1 MTHPLLIDH
10 VISSRQCSEK
20 ELVKMVGERQEEP
33 INSQGFILVN
43 NHPYTGRSPKDRFI
57 VKNRGS
63 RMVDFNK
70 INQPISQRDFDSLL
84 EVALTYVDNKELFLL
99 TGYAGAS
106 PTYRIPI
113 NVYTEDAWQSLFAH
127 EAFYAR
133 DHLSPNVTIISLPHF
148 KFDPSIHP
156 TNSEVFI
163 GIDLLH
169 HVVLI
174 VGTKYA
180 GEIKKSVFSYLNY
193 MYPQK
198 NIFPMHCA
206 ASTYGATTA
215 LFFGLSGTGK
225 TTLSM
230 DPSMSLVG
238 DDEHGWSEE
247 GIFNFEAFSYA
258 KVNGITAHNDPIMWS
273 AIQSGTIIE
282 NAVESDEVDFS
293 NVTVSSN
300 IRVSLPLER
309 IHPYNQS
316 GLAGIPNVLFFLSA
330 DAWGVLPPVA
340 KLTYD
345 QAVFYFLSGYT
356 SKTPGTERGITSPI
370 EVFSACFAAPFIPQK
385 PMVYAEMLQQKLN
398 KYQPEVYLINT
409 GWTGGPFGKGTR
421 IRLSD
426 TKKIIEQA
434 MQGNLASV
442 NYTVEPVFNLAIPDH
457 IQGVDPQILTPRNT
471 WAHPEDYDTV
481 AAQLRQKFIDN
492 IHHVL
497 GEDVHDYDTVFATP

>member
-1 MTHPLLIDH
+1 MIHPLLSDY
-10 VISSRQCSEK
+10 VISRNDYNEK
-20 ELVKMVGERQEEP
+20 ELVTMVGERREET
-33 INSQGFILVN
+33 INSQGFIVVN
-43 NHPYTGRSPKDRFI
+43 NYPYTGRSPKDRFI

-63 RMVDFNK
+63 RLVDFNQ
-70 INQPISQRDFDSLL
+70 INQPISQRDFDTLL
-84 EVALTYVDNKELFLL
+84 EVALSYAQEKELFSMK
-99 TGYAGAS
+99 GYAGAS
-106 PTYRIPI
+106 PTYRVPI
-113 NVYTEDAWQSLFAH
+113 EVITEDAWQSLFAH
-127 EAFYAR
+127 EAFFTS
-133 DHLSPNVTIISLPHF
+133 DITSPELTIISLPHF
-148 KFDPSIHP
+148 KFDPTIHP

-163 GIDLLH
+163 GIDLYH

-206 ASTYGATTA
+206 ASTYGSTTA

-258 KVNGITAHNDPIMWS
+258 KVNGITSYNDPIMW
-273 AIQSGTIIE
+273 AALEPGTIIE
-282 NAVESDEVDFS
+282 NAVESTELDFANES
-293 NVTVSSN
+293 VSSN
-300 IRVSLPLER
+300 IRASLPLER
-309 IHPYNQS
+309 IHPYNQT
-316 GLAGIPNVLFFLSA
+316 GLAGIPNVIFFLSA

-345 QAVFYFLSGYT
+345 QALFYFLSGYT
-356 SKTPGTERGITSPI
+356 SKTPGTERGITTPI

-385 PMVYAEMLQQKLN
+385 PAAYAEMLREKLER
-398 KYQPEVYLINT
+398 YQPEVYLINT
-409 GWTGGPFGKGTR
+409 GWTGGPFGIGSR

-434 MQGNLASV
+434 MQGDLAEATYSI
-442 NYTVEPVFNLAIPDH
+442 EPVFHLAIPDNIH
-457 IQGVDPQILTPRNT
+457 GVDKSILIPSKT
-471 WAHPEDYDTV
+471 WSDPKEYNKTAT
-481 AAQLRQKFIDN
+481 QLRNRFIDN
-492 IHHVL
+492 IHQLL
-497 GEDVHDYDTVFATP
+497 GNEIHDFDGVFEK